1 MSAARIAGRLVR
13 FAAAAILLLVL
24 VAAFAIWTRAGG
36 ERTLD
41 LGADSGPLTG
51 RRLTALTGDAPA
63 CRAAMDRSDI
73 RYERLA
79 PVAHG
84 EGCGYTD
91 GVRLTPGGPAS
102 IAFRPAGLGVACPV
116 AAALAVWEWSVVQP
130 AARALLG
137 QRVAT
142 IEHFGSYNCRR
153 MYGRDSGAWSEH
165 ATADAVDIAGFVLE
179 DGRRLAI
186 VRDWQGD
193 GPEATFLRRVR
204 DGACDSFATV
214 LSPEYNAA
222 HRDHLHLDQ
231 AERGATGWRAC
242 R

>member
-1 MSAARIAGRLVR
+1 MSAARFAGRLVR
-13 FAAAAILLLVL
+13 ATVVALLMLVL
-24 VAAFAIWTRAGG
+24 VAGFVIWSRAGG

-41 LGADSGPLTG
+41 LGADTGPLTG

-63 CRAAMDRSDI
+63 CRAAMDRAGI
-73 RYERLA
+73 RYDRLA
-79 PVAHG
+79 PVVR
-84 EGCGYTD
+84 EQGCGYSD

-102 IAFRPAGLGVACPV
+102 IDYRPAGLGVACPV

-130 AARALLG
+130 IARRLLG
-137 QRVAT
+137 QRVAA

-179 DGRRLAI
+179 DGRRLTI

-193 GPEATFLRRVR
+193 GPDATFLRRVR

-214 LSPEYNAA
+214 LSPDYNAA

>member
-1 MSAARIAGRLVR
+1 VSAARIAGRLVR
-13 FAAAAILLLVL
+13 FIAAAAFLLLLVAALL
-24 VAAFAIWTRAGG
+24 VWTHAGG

-63 CRAAMDRSDI
+63 CRAAMDRAGI
-73 RYERLA
+73 RYQQLA
-79 PVAHG
+79 PVSHG
-84 EGCGYTD
+84 KGCGYSD
-91 GVRLTPGGPAS
+91 GVRLTSGGPAS
-102 IAFRPAGLGVACPV
+102 IGFRPAGLGVACPV
-116 AAALAVWEWSVVQP
+116 AAALAVWEWSSVQP
-130 AARALLG
+130 AARELLG
-137 QRVAT
+137 SRIAS

-153 MYGRDSGAWSEH
+153 LYGRDSGAWSEH

-179 DGRRLAI
+179 DGRRI
-186 VRDWQGD
+186 TVVRDWKGD
-193 GPEATFLRRVR
+193 GPDARFLRRVR

-214 LSPEYNAA
+214 LSPDYNEA
-222 HRDHLHLDQ
+222 HRDHFHLDQ